1 VRVAAIVVAL
11 FLVAGVTYLLLP
23 GGSSASGQS
32 KDASTPG
39 STIVATAHA
48 DTLAVYAHPA
58 DPQPSLT
65 LSPPRTFVPIVV
77 LVRERQAQW
86 LRVLLPVRPNGSEG
100 WVNRSEVDESIV
112 TYSVAVDLS
121 DHHLVVRDGS
131 KLVLDTTVAVG
142 SHETPTPP
150 GLFYLT
156 ELLTVPDPTGPYG
169 PYAYG
174 LSGHSLVLENFADG
188 DGQLGLHGTNRP
200 DLMGGDVTHG
210 CIRLRNSDV
219 QRLEPLLPLGTPV
232 DVQA

>member
-11 FLVAGVTYLLLP
+11 FLVGGVTYLLLP
-23 GGSSASGQS
+23 GGSSASGQG
-32 KDASTPG
+32 KIAAAPG
-39 STIVATAHA
+39 STIVATARA
-48 DTLAVYAHPA
+48 DTLAVYAHPG
-58 DPQPSLT
+58 DLQPSLT
-65 LSPPRTFVPIVV
+65 LSPPRALVPIVT

-86 LRVLLPVRPNGSEG
+86 LRVLLPLRPNGSEG
-100 WVNRSEVDESIV
+100 WVNRSDVTETIV

-121 DHHLVVRDGS
+121 EHHLVVHDGS
-131 KLVLDTTVAVG
+131 ELVLDTTVAVG
-142 SHETPTPP
+142 SDETPTPP

-156 ELLTVPDPTGPYG
+156 ELISVPDATGPYG

-200 DLMGGDVTHG
+200 DLLGGDVTHG
-210 CIRLRNSDV
+210 CIRLRNDDIK
-219 QRLEPLLPLGTPV
+219 QLEPLLPLGTPV

>member
-11 FLVAGVTYLLLP
+11 FLAGGVTYLLLP
-23 GGSSASGQS
+23 GNSSASGETKGSSASS
-32 KDASTPG
+32 

-48 DTLAVYAHPA
+48 DSLAVYAHPG

-65 LSPPRTFVPIVV
+65 LSPPRAFVPIVA
-77 LVRERQAQW
+77 LVRQRQAQW

-100 WVNRSEVDESIV
+100 WVRRSDVMETIV

-121 DHHLVVRDGS
+121 DHHLVVHDGS

-142 SHETPTPP
+142 SDATPTPP

-156 ELLTVPDPTGPYG
+156 ELISVPDPMGPYG

-188 DGQLGLHGTNRP
+188 DGQLGLHGTDRP
-200 DLMGGDVTHG
+200 DLLGGDVTHG
-210 CIRLRNSDV
+210 CIRLRNSDIEH
-219 QRLEPLLPLGTPV
+219 LEPLLPLGTPV